1 MSSSEDN
8 NKHFKVFCDP
18 IGEVITIKIVGANEL
33 ESYRDHMLASLA
45 KQTNFDIQ
53 AYYLL
58 IIQDFVVDG
67 LNLIQRLDDT
77 LEKTKKELK
86 EAYGEAYDD
95 DGMLL
100 TYLEAVYASVVSVYP
115 PLSLDSLVSRLNQ
128 DKIKG
133 FMNDYLSELYG
144 ETEQKPKK
152 KREDN
157 SERRSRRREQRP
169 VTEEA
174 RKPAEKTI
182 STMADVKA
190 LEKRLVAEVI
200 GQKEAID
207 TVVRTVKLMAAGLAQ
222 NCSLMFIGPTGV
234 GKTKLARELGDVYSG
249 NFFKINCSEFAQ
261 AHDYAKLIGS
271 PPGYIGSSD
280 KPLMQI
286 KAEKSNRWVILFDE
300 IEKASP
306 KLFDFM
312 LALMDDGKVM
322 ASNGTELDFSDSIIL
337 MTSNAGVKDLGVG
350 GRTLGFG
357 SKEIT
362 YESEDSREKLIKA
375 LKKKFS
381 PEFLGRVDDLV
392 YFQQLSGEELL
403 KVAKLELKDVP
414 VRKTKALL
422 NYIVDRGTS
431 QEYGARFISK
441 FITREVKS
449 ILADHILE
457 GKKPAKGNLYEI
469 KVKNNELSL

>member
-18 IGEVITIKIVGANEL
+18 IGEVITIRIVGAREL
-33 ESYRDHMLASLA
+33 ETYRDNVLKELSE
-45 KQTNFDIQ
+45 QVSFDIQ
-53 AYYLL
+53 GYYVKV
-58 IIQDFVVDG
+58 IHDFVVDG
-67 LNLIQRLDDT
+67 VGLLENLDEQIQRT
-77 LEKTKKELK
+77 SKELK
-86 EAYGEAYDD
+86 DAYGEDIDD
-95 DGMLL
+95 EGLLL
-100 TYLEAVYASVVSVYP
+100 TYLEAIYASVVSVYP
-115 PLSLDSLVSRLNQ
+115 PLSLDSMVARLNQ

-144 ETEQKPKK
+144 ENDKKPSK
-152 KREDN
+152 KREDRPA
-157 SERRSRRREQRP
+157 SGRRQREPKAAQ
-169 VTEEA
+169 EA
-174 RKPAEKTI
+174 SKPAEKTI
-182 STMADVKA
+182 SCMADVKT
-190 LEKRLVAEVI
+190 LEKRLVNEVI

-234 GKTKLARELGDVYSG
+234 GKTKLARELGEVYSG

-271 PPGYIGSSD
+271 PPGYIGSGEKSI
-280 KPLMQI
+280 MEI

-350 GRTLGFG
+350 TRSLGFG

-362 YESEDSREKLIKA
+362 YESEDSRDKLVGA
-375 LKKKFS
+375 LKSKFS

-392 YFQQLSGEELL
+392 YFKQLGPEELL

-431 QEYGARFISK
+431 KEYGARFIAK

>member
-1 MSSSEDN
+1 MSSDN
-8 NKHFKVFCDP
+8 HFKVFCDP
-18 IGEVITIKIVGANEL
+18 IGEVITIKIVGAKEL
-33 ESYRDHMLASLA
+33 ESYRDEMLSKLS

-53 AYYLL
+53 LYYLKV
-58 IIQDFVVDG
+58 IHDFVVDG
-67 LNLIQRLDDT
+67 VDLISR
-77 LEKTKKELK
+77 LEKTLSETTKELK
-86 EAYGEAYDD
+86 EAYGMDADD
-95 DGMLL
+95 DGLL
-100 TYLEAVYASVVSVYP
+100 LSYLEAIYNSVVGVYP

-144 ETEQKPKK
+144 EDEKKPRGKRKDNPAPPAREPRPQRQRTPAEAPKK
-152 KREDN
+152 SDKFIRN
-157 SERRSRRREQRP
+157 IQ
-169 VTEEA
+169 
-174 RKPAEKTI
+174 
-182 STMADVKA
+182 DVNQ
-190 LEKRLVAEVI
+190 LEKRLRTEVI
-200 GQKEAID
+200 GQGEAVD
-207 TVVRTVKLMAAGLAQ
+207 TVVRTVKLMAANLAS

-234 GKTKLARELGDVYSG
+234 GKTKLARELGEVYSG

-261 AHDYAKLIGS
+261 SHDYAKLIGS
-271 PPGYIGSSD
+271 PPGYIGSGEKSI
-280 KPLMQI
+280 MEI

-322 ASNGTELDFSDSIIL
+322 ASNGKELDFSDSIIL
-337 MTSNAGVKDLGVG
+337 MTSNEGIRDLNVG
-350 GRTLGFG
+350 SRTLGFG
-357 SKEIT
+357 STEIT
-362 YESEDSREKLIKA
+362 YDGSKDTLIKA

-392 YFQQLSGEELL
+392 YFRQLNSKELL
-403 KVAKLELKDVP
+403 EVAKLELKGVP

-431 QEYGARFISK
+431 EEYGARFISK

-449 ILADHILE
+449 VLADHILE

-469 KVKNNELSL
+469 KIKNNQLSL